1 VPQSWAL
8 DRQPASK
15 TRLRSGSSVGKFKTS
30 RMIRPHWMSH
40 MQPGVPVS
48 LRDQAVRAHWHSAAV
63 RARRG

>member
-1 VPQSWAL
+1 VPRSWSL

-15 TRLRSGSSVGKFKTS
+15 VRSSSSVGRTS
-30 RMIRPHWMSH
+30 RMVRPHWMSH

-63 RARRG
+63 RAHRG